1 MAEHPFLTQL
11 LRERVRRKKKEKGRY
26 GHKRDNAPAGKDTTT
41 SMEVVSEPKDK

>member
-11 LRERVRRKKKEKGRY
+11 LRGRVRKKKEKGRC
-26 GHKRDNAPAGKDTTT
+26 GHKRHNAPAGKDTTT